1 MELKIP
7 PIIVEEYDKLYDLV
21 QNQSHAGRLYANQV
35 CNAYGWDNMA
45 FSRSVYNGTCP
56 FAFGDNKGVGRG
68 VIYIPV
74 LPLYNFMTQGV
85 VFKAAIDRDRMPEY
99 IVK

>member
-1 MELKIP
+1 MEFKIP
-7 PIIVEEYDKLYDLV
+7 PIIPQEYDKLYDLV
-21 QNQSHAGRLYANQV
+21 QNQSKAGRLFANQL
-35 CNAYGWDNMA
+35 CEAYGWDNSA
-45 FSRSVYNGTCP
+45 FARSVYNGTCP

-74 LPLYNFMTQGV
+74 LPFYTYMTQGV
-85 VFKAAIDRDRMPEY
+85 IFRAVAERDQMSKY

>member
-1 MELKIP
+1 MEFQIP
-7 PIIVEEYDKLYDLV
+7 PIIPEEYEKLYDLV
-21 QNQSHAGRLYANQV
+21 QNQSKNGRLYVNQL
-35 CNAYGWDNMA
+35 CDAYGWDNSA
-45 FSRSVYNGTCP
+45 IARSVYNGTCP

-74 LPLYNFMTQGV
+74 LPFYNFMTQGV
-85 VFKAAIDRDRMPEY
+85 IFKAAIDRNRMSEF